1 MISKIARS
9 VLLAVTAVA
18 ILAPASAALASPVA
32 RAHPVAVAKVSSVT
46 PRVPTNCPPG
56 YFCSYNNTN
65 GTSPCF
71 KQPSSETYYNW
82 ASSCANADE
91 SLNNNIA
98 HPGYPGLTRVYFTT
112 FEGGAWMC
120 MNGGDYLDDVSK
132 GHNGGPYRFDQGTGL
147 AGYKESI
154 WRNIA
159 SSEIDIHSNCVTD
172 E

>member
-9 VLLAVTAVA
+9 ILLAATAVA
-18 ILAPASAALASPVA
+18 ILAPALAALASPVA
-32 RAHPVAVAKVSSVT
+32 QAHPVAIAKVSSVT

-98 HPGYPGLTRVYFTT
+98 HPGYPGLTGSTLRR
-112 FEGGAWMC
+112 
-120 MNGGDYLDDVSK
+120 SK
-132 GHNGGPYRFDQGTGL
+132 AAPGC
-147 AGYKESI
+147 A
-154 WRNIA
+154 
-159 SSEIDIHSNCVTD
+159 
-172 E
+172 